1 MTDNVIKY
9 LHYRM
14 FSEHDGKPLA
24 RRGATVAYVVGE
36 NGISYSIAYCGPHDN
51 YNKAYGRIKAA
62 SRLLSREHSHALS
75 ANDPEGF
82 IKWMDTLML
91 MAEGYSRRG
100 KTN

>member
-14 FSEHDGKPLA
+14 FSVHDGKPLA

-62 SRLLSREHSHALS
+62 GRLLSRGHALS
-75 ANDPEGF
+75 DKTPEGF

-91 MAEGYSRRG
+91 MEEGYSRRG